1 LADRP
6 TLSLDEALKNYIS
19 ILKEGERREAQ
30 IEISR
35 FIRWCGR
42 DRPLSDL
49 KPPEIGTYA
58 EEFGGAS
65 TVDTKRLEPVRK
77 FLRYLHKSGLTQ
89 ANLTPHL
96 KVASNSKHSRKASV
110 SNGPAPEKVYMTSQ
124 DYDHIQE
131 EIKALDRELANVI
144 KDIAL
149 ARADGDVRENAP
161 LEAARERQGFL
172 MSQKRTME
180 AHLANAVIEE
190 ENVRSKPATNKV
202 GRNSKVT
209 LRDVKSGRE
218 ISYTLVD
225 PRETNPAAGKISF
238 ASPIGQALMDR
249 VPGQEVSV
257 SVPSGTIRLRVEKV
271 EN

>member
-1 LADRP
+1 
-6 TLSLDEALKNYIS
+6 LSLDEALKSYIS

-30 IEISR
+30 VEISR

-42 DRPLSDL
+42 DRSLSDL

-77 FLRYLHKSGLTQ
+77 FLRHLYKNGLTPS
-89 ANLTPHL
+89 NLTPHL
-96 KVASNSKHSRKASV
+96 KVASSSRRSRKAGAIA
-110 SNGPAPEKVYMTSQ
+110 NGPAPEKVYMTLR
-124 DYDHIQE
+124 DYEHIQE
-131 EIKALDRELANVI
+131 DIRALETELTDVI
-144 KDIAL
+144 KDIAR

-172 MSQKRTME
+172 ISQKRTLE
-180 AHLANAVIEE
+180 AQLANAVIEE
-190 ENVRSKPATNKV
+190 ENGGRRSASNKV

-209 LRDVKSGRE
+209 LKDVKSGRE

-238 ASPIGQALMDR
+238 ASPIGQALIDQ
-249 VPGQEVSV
+249 VPGREVSV
-257 SVPSGTIRLRVEKV
+257 TVPSGTIRLRIEKV

>member
-1 LADRP
+1 MDRP
-6 TLSLDEALKNYIS
+6 TLTLGEALKSYIS

-30 IEISR
+30 IEVSR

-42 DRPLSDL
+42 DRPLFDL

-65 TVDTKRLEPVRK
+65 TVDTKRLEPVRR
-77 FLRYLHKSGLTQ
+77 FLRYLYKSGLTSS
-89 ANLTPHL
+89 NLTPHL
-96 KVASNSKHSRKASV
+96 KVASSSKHSRKASV
-110 SNGPAPEKVYMTSQ
+110 SNGPAPEKVYMTLQEYGRIQ
-124 DYDHIQE
+124 D
-131 EIKALDRELANVI
+131 EIKALDTELARVI
-144 KDIAL
+144 RDIAH

-172 MSQKRTME
+172 MSQKRMLE
-180 AHLANAVIEE
+180 AQLANAVIEE
-190 ENVRSKPATNKV
+190 ENVGVKTATNKV

-225 PRETNPAAGKISF
+225 PREANPAAGKISF

-249 VPGQEVSV
+249 APGQEISV
-257 SVPSGTIRLRVEKV
+257 TVPSGTVRFRVEKV